1 MTLLLGRPDSEKST
15 LLLALADK
23 NLKLTEFAKPKP
35 TELFRVSSV
44 RPTTCLGEHQQ
55 TATCLKD
62 LKAFAEAIDVVRDKG
77 VAMAVAVAV
86 AMAMASAEDIDA
98 TVHVQKFSEVKKA
111 L

>member
-1 MTLLLGRPDSEKST
+1 MSFSSHILISSQQEIEPLTISELNEYVIAAQPQMTYSLL
-15 LLLALADK
+15 
-23 NLKLTEFAKPKP
+23 
-35 TELFRVSSV
+35 
-44 RPTTCLGEHQQ
+44 
-55 TATCLKD
+55 LKD